1 MARTRTHVAHHKRVK
16 RILKRAKGY
25 YGARSKLLG
34 PARDTVRRAGRYAT
48 RDRRA
53 RKREFRALWITRLSA
68 ACQEREISYNQ
79 LIHGLKLA
87 NCDLNRKML
96 SEVAIADAAAFDKL
110 VELARSHLSK
120 RSAA

>member
-1 MARTRTHVAHHKRVK
+1 MPRTRTHVAHHRRVK
-16 RILKRAKGY
+16 RLLKRARGY

-34 PARDTVRRAGRYAT
+34 SARDTVRRAGVYAT

-53 RKREFRALWITRLSA
+53 RKRDFRGLWITRLTA
-68 ACQEREISYNQ
+68 ACRAREISYSRF
-79 LIHGLKLA
+79 ISGLKAA

-96 SEVAIADAAAFDKL
+96 SEVAIADPAAFDKI